1 MVLFW
6 ALGLTALIFVFWMF
20 GYPPAGSAESALVQI
35 GIYIAL
41 VLLCIHV
48 LVYLLGWRPARA
60 REIPPVDEI
69 DDEAEPEGPPL
80 NRRGQP
86 TDRT

>member
-6 ALGLTALIFVFWMF
+6 AVGLTALIFVFWMF
-20 GYPPAGSAESALVQI
+20 GYPSPGSEESALARI

-41 VLLCIHV
+41 VLLFIHV

-60 REIPPVDEI
+60 REVPSDDPI
-69 DDEAEPEGPPL
+69 DAEAEPEGPPL